1 VTDPRMRHGRRR
13 PSLRAQVLAVALVP
27 SLLLMGAGLAVS
39 TFLIMN
45 ADGAQA
51 RATALADA
59 LDGTSALLPAVD
71 KERALS
77 LLAVSG
83 DRSGDLGAAR
93 RTVDA
98 AYAALRPRLDALD
111 RAGGSE
117 ELAKDDAAL
126 RTAVDDLVRLR
137 RSIDAGQL
145 DRLAVTN
152 SLDTVQDAAL
162 ELVAAAGP
170 RSTGEEATQS
180 RSDAEVLLRA
190 GDQLARATALAAA
203 AYRSGGLTAA
213 EQTWFAQQM
222 GVYDSELDQLGDTRL
237 DGDGDT
243 KLAAVRQSKARTTI
257 EELEDA
263 VVAARPDAPSPPR
276 ATTVDIAAYSG
287 AAGETVSALTAIG
300 VGELAFAAQKDAA
313 LTAAARH
320 QALAVAGLL
329 VVLAVIVLVA
339 AFRVANGLVRRLAAL
354 RDGTLRRAREELP
367 ALVEQLRA
375 GTTAGSTALTPLDGG
390 DDEIGQVASAFEL
403 AQQTAVDAAAAEAAA
418 RAGFGAVF
426 LNIAHRSQGIVHR
439 QLRMIDEAE
448 RAESDP
454 DQLAR
459 LFRLDHL
466 ATRERRNAENLLI
479 LGGGQPGRQWREP
492 VSLVDVVRS
501 AVSETVQYDRVTVGR
516 MPPLGIIGGGVA
528 DLVHLLAEL
537 LDNAISF
544 SPPDAHIEVRAN
556 TVGRGL
562 IIEIE
567 DQGLGLELEQREQLN
582 GMLAEPVDFEVLDLS
597 DDPRFG
603 LFVVARLAHRQDIR
617 VTLLESAF
625 GGVRAVVL
633 VPAAL
638 LVARSEAPAPG
649 ATTPAAPSPLPSA
662 RTPAAAA
669 PAGDG
674 AAANGRARG
683 GSAVVTI
690 AGPPQATAV
699 LAGDRPDPD
708 RPRLPRRRR
717 QDALAPQL
725 ADAPTPD
732 PDEAARP
739 DEDTAHTTDDAGAER
754 SRSVLGDLQR
764 RTRAARVEE
773 EESDAGE

>member
-1 VTDPRMRHGRRR
+1 
-13 PSLRAQVLAVALVP
+13 
-27 SLLLMGAGLAVS
+27 
-39 TFLIMN
+39 
-45 ADGAQA
+45 
-51 RATALADA
+51 
-59 LDGTSALLPAVD
+59 
-71 KERALS
+71 
-77 LLAVSG
+77 
-83 DRSGDLGAAR
+83 
-93 RTVDA
+93 
-98 AYAALRPRLDALD
+98 
-111 RAGGSE
+111 
-117 ELAKDDAAL
+117 
-126 RTAVDDLVRLR
+126 
-137 RSIDAGQL
+137 
-145 DRLAVTN
+145 
-152 SLDTVQDAAL
+152 
-162 ELVAAAGP
+162 
-170 RSTGEEATQS
+170 
-180 RSDAEVLLRA
+180 
-190 GDQLARATALAAA
+190 
-203 AYRSGGLTAA
+203 
-213 EQTWFAQQM
+213 
-222 GVYDSELDQLGDTRL
+222 
-237 DGDGDT
+237 
-243 KLAAVRQSKARTTI
+243 
-257 EELEDA
+257 
-263 VVAARPDAPSPPR
+263 
-276 ATTVDIAAYSG
+276 
-287 AAGETVSALTAIG
+287 
-300 VGELAFAAQKDAA
+300 
-313 LTAAARH
+313 
-320 QALAVAGLL
+320 
-329 VVLAVIVLVA
+329 
-339 AFRVANGLVRRLAAL
+339 
-354 RDGTLRRAREELP
+354 
-367 ALVEQLRA
+367 
-375 GTTAGSTALTPLDGG
+375 
-390 DDEIGQVASAFEL
+390 
-403 AQQTAVDAAAAEAAA
+403 
-418 RAGFGAVF
+418 
-426 LNIAHRSQGIVHR
+426 
-439 QLRMIDEAE
+439 
-448 RAESDP
+448 
-454 DQLAR
+454 
-459 LFRLDHL
+459 
-466 ATRERRNAENLLI
+466 
-479 LGGGQPGRQWREP
+479 

-501 AVSETVQYDRVTVGR
+501 AVSEAVQYDRVTVGR

-562 IIEIE
+562 VIEIE